1 MTDFVGEW
9 GPHRSKTF
17 DVEEEAELTNA
28 AEDAFLG
35 SIEARQTPAKEPTEW
50 FVQSTTSFHC
60 DVCDSSSLPQ

>member
-9 GPHRSKTF
+9 GPHRSKTL
-17 DVEEEAELTNA
+17 DGEEEAELTNA

-50 FVQSTTSFHC
+50 FVHFC
-60 DVCDSSSLPQ
+60 DYNVTVG